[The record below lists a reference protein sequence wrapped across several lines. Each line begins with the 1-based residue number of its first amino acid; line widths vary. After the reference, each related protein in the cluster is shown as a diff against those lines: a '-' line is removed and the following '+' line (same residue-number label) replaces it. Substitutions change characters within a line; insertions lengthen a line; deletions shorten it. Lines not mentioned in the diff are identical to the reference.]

1 MQPPLPVPF
10 KVPLL
15 CLPQRT
21 QYTQKK
27 KPSSK
32 LRRISETTHM
42 PRPQLVICYL
52 VPFKV
57 GPFHQEGSVRSTSIR
72 CFRLN
77 NVPLSCC
84 HMDALK
90 HPAACMGR
98 SVLMLASMQGNA
110 RAIFPRACQAAF
122 EECLQRTASTDRQHS
137 QPLQRLQLSVDGI
150 LTRFLPEVLYHLNNL
165 TYRT

>member
-1 MQPPLPVPF
+1 MTPVMGSWLDCWFPAVTNATTTSCAF
-10 KVPLL
+10 QSPAIVF
-15 CLPQRT
+15 T
-21 QYTQKK
+21 ATDTIHAKK

-32 LRRISETTHM
+32 LSRISETTHM

-84 HMDALK
+84 HMDALWSILLHAWAGPCWCWHQCK
-90 HPAACMGR
+90 VMHERYFQEP
-98 SVLMLASMQGNA
+98 VK
-110 RAIFPRACQAAF
+110 
-122 EECLQRTASTDRQHS
+122 
-137 QPLQRLQLSVDGI
+137 QRLKNVYKEW
-150 LTRFLPEVLYHLNNL
+150 PEVTGNTVSHCSDYSSA
-165 TYRT
+165 